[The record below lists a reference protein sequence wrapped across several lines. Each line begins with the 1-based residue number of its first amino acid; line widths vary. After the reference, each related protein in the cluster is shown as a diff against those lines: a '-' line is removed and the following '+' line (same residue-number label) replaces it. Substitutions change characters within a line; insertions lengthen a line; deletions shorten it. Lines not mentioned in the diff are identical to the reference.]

1 MLLLDSQVSELGR
14 IYTTYGWVAWRGL
27 EARVLPPCSMSES
40 VRCVREKL
48 AIFAGV
54 MEKRE

>member
-1 MLLLDSQVSELGR
+1 MYEVDKAHACVFCSLFVLVHSH
-14 IYTTYGWVAWRGL
+14 
-27 EARVLPPCSMSES
+27 LPPCSVSES

-48 AIFAGV
+48 AMLAGE

>member
-1 MLLLDSQVSELGR
+1 MLN
-14 IYTTYGWVAWRGL
+14 
-27 EARVLPPCSMSES
+27 LPPCSMSES

-48 AIFAGV
+48 ARFAGE